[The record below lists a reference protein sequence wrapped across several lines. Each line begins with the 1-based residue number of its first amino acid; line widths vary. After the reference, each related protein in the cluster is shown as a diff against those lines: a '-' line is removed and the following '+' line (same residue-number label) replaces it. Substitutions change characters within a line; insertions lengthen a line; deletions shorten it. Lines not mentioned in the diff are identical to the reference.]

1 MKKETQK
8 ILALTLFAIVIISV
22 ITGFVAAQSSF
33 SEGFNNFIDNID
45 EALSPVLGRLL
56 GDSASGGELTVQ
68 ILAFLLV
75 MFVVYGVL
83 SMTSLFGNKHW
94 INMVIGAI
102 VASLGIRFLPQGFLE
117 QAAIPSSAFVALLV
131 MGIPFILL
139 FFIIKGIKSSL
150 ARRAIW
156 AAYGVLILILWIYN
170 LSNPDIPDLAK
181 WIYPLIIIG
190 CALAFWFDGTLQKW
204 WGIAGAQRTVETG
217 TNVNRDIV
225 VGEIAAI
232 EKRLINEQDPAQRTR
247 LKAEIAAKK
256 AVLKDL

>member
-8 ILALTLFAIVIISV
+8 LLTLTLFVVIAISV
-22 ITGFVAAQSSF
+22 LASFTAAQSF
-33 SEGFNNFIDNID
+33 SEGFNSFIDGID
-45 EALSPVLGRLL
+45 KALSPVLGRLL
-56 GDSASGGELTVQ
+56 GDSATGGELTIQ

-75 MFVVYGVL
+75 TLVVYGVL
-83 SMTSLFGNKHW
+83 GMAGIFGNKHW
-94 INMVIGAI
+94 INMAIGAI
-102 VASLGIRFLPQGFLE
+102 VAVLGIRFLPPGFLE
-117 QAAIPSSAFVALLV
+117 QAAIPSSAFVAVLI

-139 FFIIKGIKSSL
+139 FFIMKGINSSS

-170 LSNPDIPDLAK
+170 YNNADIPPEAK
-181 WIYPLIIIG
+181 WIYPAIAIG
-190 CALAFWFDGTLQKW
+190 CGIAFWFDGTLAKW
-204 WGIAGAQRTVETG
+204 WGTASAKRTVETG

-232 EKRLINEQDPAQRTR
+232 EKRLINEQDPAQKTR

-256 AVLKDL
+256 AVLKDF